1 MRVRTAV
8 TFGITGA
15 VLTFAVRGRL
25 AAVDVPLAGV
35 ILMLTGAAGLWP
47 HGGKTWLHI
56 GRIRLRQYVDDAAP
70 AQGVRVPLG
79 DLLDGGSRPRAD
91 GRHVW
96 AAQAGHEER
105 MRAFPGPQEVTWD
118 GEASERAKAG

>member
-8 TFGITGA
+8 ALGITGA

-25 AAVDVPLAGV
+25 AIVDIPLAGV

-47 HGGKTWLHI
+47 HGGQAWLRT
-56 GRIRLRQYVDDAAP
+56 GRIRLRQYVDEAAP
-70 AQGVRVPLG
+70 AQGVRVPLD
-79 DLLDGGSRPRAD
+79 DLLDGESRPRAD

-96 AAQAGHEER
+96 AAQAGHEEQ
-105 MRAFPGPQEVTWD
+105 MRVLPGPQEVTWD